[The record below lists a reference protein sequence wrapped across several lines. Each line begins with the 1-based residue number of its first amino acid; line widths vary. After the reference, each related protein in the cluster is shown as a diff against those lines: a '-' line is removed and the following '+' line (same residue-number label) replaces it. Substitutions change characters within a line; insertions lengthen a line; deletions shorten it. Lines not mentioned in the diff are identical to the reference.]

1 MKIIEIFLDII
12 KKIFLMTLT
21 LFLIWILFIIGSF
34 MMLPEGHCDDPKNAY
49 DLECVD

>member
-12 KKIFLMTLT
+12 KKIFLIFLAVI
-21 LFLIWILFIIGSF
+21 LIWILFIIGSF

-49 DLECVD
+49 DFECVD

>member
-12 KKIFLMTLT
+12 KKIFLITLAW
-21 LFLIWILFIIGSF
+21 LVIYILFIIGSF

-49 DLECVD
+49 DFECVD